1 MASRFEVNAITGE
14 KEEFYQRLYITST
27 GCYEYLDSG
36 SDTPDGWKMLTDD
49 EALEYILST
58 SMESYSNLVATPRQ
72 IRQALNACG
81 MRKTVDDGIAAAG
94 QDIKDWWE
102 FSTSFERNHPVITGT
117 AASLGISSS
126 QLEDIFALAVT
137 L

>member
-1 MASRFEVNAITGE
+1 MNYYIDNDGDVYGYDDDQIVDGVVRQDLRPMTDAEVYAHTH
-14 KEEFYQRLYITST
+14 KL
-27 GCYEYLDSG
+27 
-36 SDTPDGWKMLTDD
+36 SDQQSSVD
-49 EALEYILST
+49 
-58 SMESYSNLVATPRQ
+58 LVATPRQ

-81 MRKTVDDGIAAAG
+81 MRKTVEDGIAAAG

-102 FSTSFERNHPVITGT
+102 FSTSFERSHPVITGT

-126 QLEDIFALAVT
+126 QLDDLFALAVT